1 MLPLRCYLYSRCSYT
16 PAHTARAKWL
26 GGLRKTKW
34 EHTKFRGEKDKGGKG
49 GTREKEIRGRLD
61 QNTLCHVKIP
71 IKMYIL
77 FHKKSF
83 LMLKHQFLCCS
94 CLLFFFVFLKINTC
108 LLTKKEQSP
117 SDMPTN
123 QSDLDN
129 FLMSLLSQVILDCV
143 KLTIKAILKGIHSF
157 LVLSIEAFGTF
168 FILIALRTSHLQND
182 SRGKTT

>member
-1 MLPLRCYLYSRCSYT
+1 MSCKNSNKNVYFVSQKIIS
-16 PAHTARAKWL
+16 
-26 GGLRKTKW
+26 
-34 EHTKFRGEKDKGGKG
+34 
-49 GTREKEIRGRLD
+49 
-61 QNTLCHVKIP
+61 NVKASVFV
-71 IKMYIL
+71 L
-77 FHKKSF
+77 F
-83 LMLKHQFLCCS
+83 
-94 CLLFFFVFLKINTC
+94 LLIVFCVFLKINTC

-123 QSDLDN
+123 QSVLDN

>member
-1 MLPLRCYLYSRCSYT
+1 MSCKNSNKNVYFVSQKIIS
-16 PAHTARAKWL
+16 
-26 GGLRKTKW
+26 
-34 EHTKFRGEKDKGGKG
+34 
-49 GTREKEIRGRLD
+49 
-61 QNTLCHVKIP
+61 NVKASVFV
-71 IKMYIL
+71 L
-77 FHKKSF
+77 F
-83 LMLKHQFLCCS
+83 
-94 CLLFFFVFLKINTC
+94 LLIIFFVFLKINTC